1 MIQLHTENGFLR
13 LNEGGYDR
21 ILLVRYPE
29 GDCDT
34 INWPFKG
41 QRDAK
46 NLESALFDEREMG
59 TVPSDTQAV
68 LLPDGAT
75 FRF

>member
-1 MIQLHTENGFLR
+1 MIQLHTQDGFLR

-21 ILLVRYPE
+21 IVLVRYPE

-41 QRDAK
+41 KRDAE

-59 TVPSDTQAV
+59 TIPSDTRFV
-68 LLPDGAT
+68 KLPDGGT
-75 FRF
+75 FHF